1 MNEKQIIE
9 RNKELVGKYPF
20 LLPRNVFSDKLRE
33 DYNYEYTWYD
43 DLEKGW
49 QIGLGKFLLEDLK
62 EVLVKTNNLDEFRFY
77 QIKEKFGTLR
87 LYTNGMPEEVQNV
100 LDKYEFI
107 SQYICVHCGSPH
119 ACIVDNYGWYQ
130 PLCRDCWDKDNEW
143 RKEKGRK
150 IISYEDAVGEELYEM
165 PDSYTVTRR
174 YSNGEKEKIIYDISK
189 TTKKIREAYKIRK
202 EKQC

>member
-62 EVLVKTNNLDEFRFY
+62 EV
-77 QIKEKFGTLR
+77 
-87 LYTNGMPEEVQNV
+87 
-100 LDKYEFI
+100 
-107 SQYICVHCGSPH
+107 
-119 ACIVDNYGWYQ
+119 
-130 PLCRDCWDKDNEW
+130 
-143 RKEKGRK
+143 
-150 IISYEDAVGEELYEM
+150 
-165 PDSYTVTRR
+165 
-174 YSNGEKEKIIYDISK
+174 
-189 TTKKIREAYKIRK
+189 
-202 EKQC
+202 